1 MKSTSYWLW
10 KIIFH
15 GNKVVYILSEKL
27 AHFTSCFVRFRT
39 VIHHAH
45 FFCHSIPSFAW
56 AKILPNSTAEEIAFQ
71 LYDLCLGLGLV
82 PNAIQSDN
90 GRQFVGQV
98 VRYVRLYFFGARGGE
113 VLVTLNDWISIAK
126 PDSIN
131 VYIVGK
137 GNTI

>member
-15 GNKVVYILSEKL
+15 GIKVVYILSKKI
-27 AHFTSCFVRFRT
+27 AHFNFCFFRFHT
-39 VIHHAH
+39 VIYHAH
-45 FFCHSIPSFAW
+45 FLFCHSIPNFAW

-90 GRQFVGQV
+90 GKQFVGQV
-98 VRYVRLYFFGARGGE
+98 IRYVRLHFFFVPG
-113 VLVTLNDWISIAK
+113 VVK
-126 PDSIN
+126 
-131 VYIVGK
+131 
-137 GNTI
+137 